1 MHNHRGENQRNR
13 DKCHQGN
20 CKKICN
26 KRGQTNAMKYDNLH
40 GHKQEGDSQLQMDE
54 GNNRAQYRR
63 QLPLRTGKPL
73 IPKISAATAAAESH
87 KLCERMAT
95 GSISKIA
102 ARQHIHTSQPLHC
115 RPLNLSIPQMASATT
130 VRNAGGCIPVSQA

>member
-63 QLPLRTGKPL
+63 QLLLRTGKPL
-73 IPKISAATAAAESH
+73 IPKN
-87 KLCERMAT
+87 
-95 GSISKIA
+95 
-102 ARQHIHTSQPLHC
+102 QC
-115 RPLNLSIPQMASATT
+115 RDRSGRKP
-130 VRNAGGCIPVSQA
+130 

>member
-1 MHNHRGENQRNR
+1 
-13 DKCHQGN
+13 
-20 CKKICN
+20 
-26 KRGQTNAMKYDNLH
+26 MKYDDLH

-95 GSISKIA
+95 GSINKIA

-115 RPLNLSIPQMASATT
+115 RPLNLSIPTWQAPPRYAMQEVASQSARHKKQHSRFRQLMAFAIGSSA
-130 VRNAGGCIPVSQA
+130 RAEKLAHRE